1 MSKKILKNKK
11 PRAKSPVGEIMY
23 GLLPTPDDERD
34 FSLGGVFGTIAIE
47 TVPIG
52 DWQVSTPLEIK
63 NQGRTDMCT
72 GYSLVAVSEDQEGV
86 PLDPGFAFAMIKR
99 ERGEV
104 NQYGASLRDG
114 VKVAVNTGLIKV
126 GDNPD
131 DFSNENRNFIAN
143 WRNWNLG
150 VLLPKAQEHRK
161 QSYFKVDGPNDNF
174 DNIRAALWQ
183 HRAEKRSIYTGCI
196 WQNTW
201 TNSPGGVISKK
212 AGAGSFGHAFKVFGV
227 KYFKGEPYLMVQNS
241 YGTDVGDGG
250 IFYFPRNIVNSYF
263 TFGSYM
269 FKDMPIDVAKD
280 LNGQAVAEGWTNFEP
295 KRNLLKEVIDV
306 FRWLL
311 KKPGKTE

>member
-1 MSKKILKNKK
+1 MQKKNNLRKK
-11 PRAKSPVGEIMY
+11 PIIEERMG

-34 FSLGGVFGTIAIE
+34 FSLGGVFGVIDIKQ
-47 TVPIG
+47 VPIG
-52 DWQVSTPLEIK
+52 DWVVSEPLEIK
-63 NQGRTDMCT
+63 DQRRSDMCT
-72 GYSLVAVSEDQEGV
+72 GYSLAAVSEDQEGV

-131 DFSNENRNFIAN
+131 DFSNEDRNFIAN

-150 VLLPKAQEHRK
+150 VLLPKAEEHK
-161 QSYFKVDGPNDNF
+161 KASYFKVDGPYDTF

-183 HRAEKRSIYTGCI
+183 HRAEKRSVYTGCI

-201 TNSPGGVISKK
+201 SNSEGGVISKK
-212 AGAGSFGHAFKVFGV
+212 PGAGSFGHAFKVFGV

-241 YGTDVGDGG
+241 YGTDVGDNG
-250 IFYFPRNIVNSYF
+250 IFYFPRNIVNAYF
-263 TFGSYM
+263 TFGAYM
-269 FKDMPIDVAKD
+269 FKDMPLDVAKN
-280 LNGQAVAEGWTNFEP
+280 LNEQAVAQGWSDFEP

-306 FRWLL
+306 FRWLF
-311 KKPGKTE
+311 KKPRITE